1 MIRWLRSSLPA
12 RAGLAVILIAVLALA
27 SSLSAGLIAWFSQG
41 DAAAINTAGSVRME
55 TYHLSWKL
63 AAGASAEEL
72 AEIGQSLRQR
82 LDSPSLKRVL
92 EDGADADLQGSYQQ
106 ILQRWNNQLQPALE
120 QRDAAAFQAL
130 ALPFVEQ
137 LNQFVS
143 LLQRQ
148 SEHKQTWQQVIQGA
162 ALFTTLFVL
171 LLGLYEL
178 QYSVVTP
185 LQELVEATQR
195 FRRGD
200 FQARVNHQSQ
210 DELGQLATSFN
221 AMAETIEQSHR
232 TLETLVRQK
241 TLNLQQANAAL
252 ELLYQSSRSLATR
265 LANAEGL
272 DELIRRFQQR
282 LPGLRLSLCL
292 HGQLQAPT
300 PQLIALHGA
309 DSREVCA
316 LSDCASCQRHQ
327 PTGRQSFSISNQGNA
342 LGELKAHFVD
352 GHAPQT
358 WETELIQ
365 ALATL
370 IGTSLSLKRQRE
382 QDHRLLLFEERA
394 IIARELHDS
403 LAQALSYMKLQ
414 VSRMQTLMRRG
425 EPVSTLEN
433 VTAELREGV
442 NNAYRQLRELLTTF
456 RLQIHDAGLTQ
467 ELKAT
472 AEEFSRRGDFQV
484 HLHLDSL
491 AFELSA
497 SEQIHLLQIT
507 REALSNCLR
516 HAHAE
521 NVWLQLRQHGETL
534 RLSVEDDGR
543 GFSAPCDQREHH
555 GLNIMDERARSLR
568 GQLQIFSRT
577 PQGTRVQMEFCPEFL
592 GHPTVGHPTEGS
604 VT

>member
-63 AAGASAEEL
+63 AAGASSEDIAIV
-72 AEIGQSLRQR
+72 ADSLQNR
-82 LDSPSLKRVL
+82 LNSHSLKAVL
-92 EDGADADLQGSYQQ
+92 EDGPNTALQISYG
-106 ILQRWNNQLQPALE
+106 QLQQYWMEHLRPALE
-120 QRDAAAFQAL
+120 RGDGAAFQAN

-137 LNQFVS
+137 LNRFVS
-143 LLQRQ
+143 LLQRR
-148 SEHKQTWQQVIQGA
+148 SEQKQGWQQVIQGL
-162 ALFTTLFVL
+162 ALFTTLIVL
-171 LLGLYEL
+171 LIGLYEL
-178 QYSVVTP
+178 QYSVITP
-185 LQELVEATQR
+185 LQELVLATQR

-200 FQARVNHQSQ
+200 FKVRVNHRSQ
-210 DELGQLATSFN
+210 DELGQLAMSFN
-221 AMAETIEQSHR
+221 AMAETIEESHR
-232 TLETLVRQK
+232 TLESQVRQK

-292 HGQLQAPT
+292 QGQSQAPAQ
-300 PQLIALHGA
+300 QLLALHGA
-309 DSREVCA
+309 NIREVCA
-316 LSDCASCQRHQ
+316 SSDCATCQKHHTASPQ
-327 PTGRQSFSISNQGNA
+327 TFSISNQGNE

-352 GHAPQT
+352 GHPTQA
-358 WETELIQ
+358 WETQLIQ
-365 ALATL
+365 ALANL

-382 QDHRLLLFEERA
+382 QDHRLLLLDERT

-414 VSRMQTLMRRG
+414 VSRLQTLMRRG
-425 EPVSTLEN
+425 EPVETLEN
-433 VTAELREGV
+433 VTAELREGL

-456 RLQIHDAGLTQ
+456 RLQIHDAGLVQ
-467 ELKAT
+467 ELQDT

-484 HLHLDSL
+484 HLHVDAL
-491 AFELSA
+491 AFQLSA
-497 SEQIHLLQIT
+497 SEQIHILQIT

-516 HAHAE
+516 HAHAQSA
-521 NVWLQLRQHGETL
+521 WLELRQDGETV

-543 GFSAPCDQREHH
+543 GFSGKVDQREHH

-568 GQLQIFSRT
+568 GQLQIISRA
-577 PQGTRVQMEFCPEFL
+577 PQGTRVQLEFRPEFL
-592 GHPTVGHPTEGS
+592 GQQTEGS

>member
-1 MIRWLRSSLPA
+1 MMRWLRSSLPA
-12 RAGLAVILIAVLALA
+12 RAGLAVILIAILALA

-63 AAGASAEEL
+63 AAGAPREEI
-72 AEIGQSLRQR
+72 AAITDSLQTR
-82 LDSPSLKRVL
+82 LNSHSLKAVL
-92 EDGADADLQGSYQQ
+92 EDGPTTDLQTSYGQIQQ
-106 ILQRWNNQLQPALE
+106 RWKDDLHPALQRG
-120 QRDAAAFQAL
+120 DASAFQAM

-148 SEHKQTWQQVIQGA
+148 SEQKQGWQQVIQGL
-162 ALFTTLFVL
+162 ALFTTLIVL

-178 QYSVVTP
+178 QYGVVSP
-185 LQELVEATQR
+185 LQELVAATQR
-195 FRRGD
+195 FRRGE
-200 FQARVNHQSQ
+200 FQVRVNHQSH

-221 AMAETIEQSHR
+221 AMAETIEESHR
-232 TLETLVRQK
+232 TLESQVQQK

-292 HGQLQAPT
+292 QGHLQAPAQ
-300 PQLIALHGA
+300 QLLALHGA
-309 DSREVCA
+309 DSRDVCA
-316 LSDCASCQRHQ
+316 SSDCATCQKHHKTSPQ
-327 PTGRQSFSISNQGNA
+327 TFSISNQGSE

-352 GHAPQT
+352 GHPAQA
-358 WETELIQ
+358 WETQLIQ
-365 ALATL
+365 ALANL

-382 QDHRLLLFEERA
+382 QDHRLLLLEERT

-425 EPVSTLEN
+425 EPVETLET
-433 VTAELREGV
+433 VTAELREGL

-456 RLQIHDAGLTQ
+456 RLQINDAGLVQ
-467 ELKAT
+467 ELKDT
-472 AEEFSRRGDFQV
+472 AEEFSHRGEFKV
-484 HLHLDSL
+484 HLHVDAL
-491 AFELSA
+491 AFQLCA
-497 SEQIHLLQIT
+497 SEQIHILQIT

-516 HAHAE
+516 HAHAQ
-521 NVWLQLRQHGETL
+521 NVWLQLRQDGETV

-543 GFSAPCDQREHH
+543 GFSGTVDQREHH

-577 PQGTRVQMEFCPEFL
+577 PQGTRVQLEFHPEFL
-592 GHPTVGHPTEGS
+592 ERQTEGS
-604 VT
+604 VA

>member
-1 MIRWLRSSLPA
+1 MMRWLRSSLPA

-63 AAGASAEEL
+63 AEGATTSDITAVTNSL
-72 AEIGQSLRQR
+72 QTRLTSQSLKAVLDDGPTTALQIRYGQIQRQWN
-82 LDSPSLKRVL
+82 
-92 EDGADADLQGSYQQ
+92 EDLLPA
-106 ILQRWNNQLQPALE
+106 LQRG
-120 QRDAAAFQAL
+120 DAAYFQAQ

-148 SEHKQTWQQVIQGA
+148 SEQKQGWQQMIQGM
-162 ALFTTLFVL
+162 ALFSTIIIL
-171 LLGLYEL
+171 LIGLYEL
-178 QYSVVTP
+178 QYGVITP
-185 LQELVEATQR
+185 LKELVDATQR

-200 FQARVNHQSQ
+200 FKVRVNHQSQ
-210 DELGQLATSFN
+210 DELGQLAMSFN
-221 AMAETIEQSHR
+221 AMAETIEDSHR
-232 TLETLVRQK
+232 TLESQVQQK

-292 HGQLQAPT
+292 QGQLQAPAQ
-300 PQLIALHGA
+300 QLLALHGA
-309 DSREVCA
+309 NIREVCA
-316 LSDCASCQRHQ
+316 SSDCATCQKHHASPQ
-327 PTGRQSFSISNQGNA
+327 TFSISNQGSE

-352 GHAPQT
+352 GHPTQA
-358 WETELIQ
+358 WETQLIQ
-365 ALATL
+365 ALANL

-382 QDHRLLLFEERA
+382 QDHRLLLLDERT

-414 VSRMQTLMRRG
+414 VSRLQTLMRRG
-425 EPVSTLEN
+425 EPIETLEN
-433 VTAELREGV
+433 VTAELREGL

-456 RLQIHDAGLTQ
+456 RLQIHDAGLVQ
-467 ELKAT
+467 ELKDT
-472 AEEFSRRGDFQV
+472 AEEFSRRGEFQV
-484 HLHLDSL
+484 HLHVDAL
-491 AFELSA
+491 AFQLSA
-497 SEQIHLLQIT
+497 SEQIHILQIT

-516 HAHAE
+516 HAHAQ
-521 NVWLQLRQHGETL
+521 NAWLELRQDGETV
-534 RLSVEDDGR
+534 RLIVEDDGR
-543 GFSAPCDQREHH
+543 GFSGNVDQREHH

-568 GQLQIFSRT
+568 GQLQIFSRE
-577 PQGTRVQMEFCPEFL
+577 PQGTRVQLEFQPEFL
-592 GHPTVGHPTEGS
+592 GQQTEGS

>member
-12 RAGLAVILIAVLALA
+12 RAGLAVILIAMLALA

-63 AAGASAEEL
+63 VAGAQHTEL
-72 AEIGQSLRQR
+72 RSISDSLQQR
-82 LDSPSLKRVL
+82 LDSQSLKNVL
-92 EDGADADLQGSYQQ
+92 EDGTNLELQNSYQQ
-106 ILQRWNNQLQPALE
+106 IQRNWRDNLRPALE
-120 QRDAAAFQAL
+120 RGDAERFQSL
-130 ALPFVEQ
+130 AEPFVEQ

-148 SEHKQTWQQVIQGA
+148 SEHKQAWQQVIQGA
-162 ALFTTLFVL
+162 ALFTTLIVL
-171 LLGLYEL
+171 LVGLYQL
-178 QYSVVTP
+178 QYGVVNP
-185 LQELVEATQR
+185 LQELVEATRR
-195 FRRGD
+195 FRHGE
-200 FQARVNHQSQ
+200 FQVRVNHQSE

-221 AMAETIEQSHR
+221 AMAETIEQAHR
-232 TLETLVRQK
+232 TLKTQVQQK

-252 ELLYQSSRSLATR
+252 ELLYQSSRTLATR
-265 LANAEGL
+265 QANAEGL

-292 HGQLQAPT
+292 QGQLQAPAQ
-300 PQLIALHGA
+300 QLLALHGA
-309 DSREVCA
+309 NSREVCA
-316 LSDCASCQRHQ
+316 STACATCQKHPQ
-327 PTGRQSFSISNQGNA
+327 GNPQAFSISNQGNE

-352 GHAPQT
+352 GHAPQS

-365 ALATL
+365 ALANV

-382 QDHRLLLFEERA
+382 QDHRLLLLDERT

-414 VSRMQTLMRRG
+414 ISRMQTLLRRG
-425 EPVSTLEN
+425 EPTATLET

-442 NNAYRQLRELLTTF
+442 NTAYRQLRELLTTF
-456 RLQIHDAGLTQ
+456 RLQIHDAGLVH
-467 ELKAT
+467 ELQDT
-472 AEEFSRRGDFQV
+472 AQEFSRRGQFQV
-484 HLHLDSL
+484 HLHVDNL

-516 HAHAE
+516 HAHAA
-521 NVWLQLRQHGETL
+521 NAWLQLRQDGEQV
-534 RLSVEDDGR
+534 RLSIEDDGR
-543 GFSAPCDQREHH
+543 GFSGTCDQREHH
-555 GLNIMDERARSLR
+555 GLNIMDERARSLHGR
-568 GQLQIFSRT
+568 LQIFSRA
-577 PQGTRVQMEFCPEFL
+577 PQGTLVQMEFRPEFL
-592 GHPTVGHPTEGS
+592 GQPTEGS

>member
-1 MIRWLRSSLPA
+1 MMSWLRSSLPA
-12 RAGLAVILIAVLALA
+12 RAGVAVILIAILALA

-63 AAGASAEEL
+63 AAGDTAAIPAIVE
-72 AEIGQSLRQR
+72 SLQQR
-82 LDSPSLKRVL
+82 LNSPSLRAVL
-92 EDGADADLQGSYQQ
+92 EDGPTTALHQSYRDL
-106 ILQRWNNQLQPALE
+106 LQRWNGALRPAVE
-120 QRDAAAFQAL
+120 RGDSAFFQAS
-130 ALPFVEQ
+130 ADAFVAQ
-137 LNQFVS
+137 LDQFVT

-148 SEHKQTWQQVIQGA
+148 SEHKQGWQQTIQGM
-162 ALFTTLFVL
+162 ALFSTMIIL
-171 LLGLYEL
+171 LIGLYEL

-185 LQELVEATQR
+185 LQELVDATQR
-195 FRRGD
+195 FRRGE
-200 FQARVNHQSQ
+200 FQVRVNHQSE

-221 AMAETIEQSHR
+221 TMAETIEQSHR
-232 TLETLVRQK
+232 TLEDQVRQK

-265 LANAEGL
+265 QANAEGL

-292 HGQLQAPT
+292 QGQLQAPAR
-300 PQLIALHGA
+300 QLLALHGA
-309 DSREVCA
+309 NSRQVCA
-316 LSDCASCQRHQ
+316 SSDCATCEKHHSARPQ
-327 PTGRQSFSISNQGNA
+327 TFSISNQGNE

-352 GHAPQT
+352 GHLAQP

-365 ALATL
+365 ALANL

-382 QDHRLLLFEERA
+382 QDHRLLLLDERT

-425 EPVSTLEN
+425 EPVQTLET
-433 VTAELREGV
+433 VTGELREGL

-456 RLQIHDAGLTQ
+456 RLQIHDDGLVQ
-467 ELKAT
+467 ELKDT
-472 AEEFSRRGDFQV
+472 AEEFANRGDFQV
-484 HLHLDSL
+484 HLFIDTM

-497 SEQIHLLQIT
+497 SEQIHILQIT

-521 NVWLQLRQHGETL
+521 NAWLELRQEGETV
-534 RLSVEDDGR
+534 RLSIEDDGR
-543 GFSAPCDQREHH
+543 GFSGEVDQREHH
-555 GLNIMDERARSLR
+555 GLNIMNERARSLR
-568 GQLQIFSRT
+568 GQLHILSRT
-577 PQGTRVQMEFCPEFL
+577 PQGTRIQVHFQPEFL
-592 GHPTVGHPTEGS
+592 GQHSEGIA
-604 VT
+604 T

>member
-63 AAGASAEEL
+63 ASGANAEEL
-72 AEIGQSLRQR
+72 TRIAQSLQQR
-82 LDSPSLKRVL
+82 LNSQSLKAVL
-92 EDGADADLQGSYQQ
+92 EDGANPDLQRSYQQ
-106 ILQRWNNQLQPALE
+106 IQQDWNEALHPTLV
-120 QRDAAAFQAL
+120 RGDGATFQAG

-137 LNQFVS
+137 LNRFVS

-148 SEHKQTWQQVIQGA
+148 SEHKQTWQQVIQGV
-162 ALFTTLFVL
+162 ALFTTMIIL
-171 LLGLYEL
+171 LIGLYEL

-185 LQELVEATQR
+185 LEELVEATQR

-200 FQARVNHQSQ
+200 FKARVNYRSP
-210 DELGQLATSFN
+210 DELGQLAMSFN
-221 AMAETIEQSHR
+221 AMAETIEESHR
-232 TLETLVRQK
+232 TLETQVLQK

-272 DELIRRFQQR
+272 DELIRRFQKR

-292 HGQLQAPT
+292 QGQLQAPAQ
-300 PQLIALHGA
+300 QLLALHGA
-309 DSREVCA
+309 RNREVCA
-316 LSDCASCQRHQ
+316 SSNCASCQKHQ
-327 PTGRQSFSISNQGNA
+327 QPHPITLSISNQGSE
-342 LGELKAHFVD
+342 LGELKAHFID
-352 GHAPQT
+352 GHAPQA
-358 WETELIQ
+358 WETQLIQ
-365 ALATL
+365 ALANL

-382 QDHRLLLFEERA
+382 QDHRLLLLEERT

-425 EPVSTLEN
+425 EPVATLET
-433 VTAELREGV
+433 VTAELREGL

-456 RLQIHDAGLTQ
+456 RLQIHDAGLVQ
-467 ELKAT
+467 ELKDT
-472 AEEFSRRGDFQV
+472 AQEFSRRGEFQV
-484 HLHLDSL
+484 HLHVDSL

-497 SEQIHLLQIT
+497 SEQIHILQIT

-516 HAHAE
+516 HAHAQ
-521 NVWLQLRQHGETL
+521 NAWLQLRQDGEHV
-534 RLSVEDDGR
+534 RLSIEDDGR
-543 GFSAPCDQREHH
+543 GFSGSYDLREHH
-555 GLNIMDERARSLR
+555 GLNIMNERARSLR
-568 GQLQIFSRT
+568 GQLQIVSRE
-577 PQGTRVQMEFCPEFL
+577 PQGTLVQMEFRPEFL
-592 GHPTVGHPTEGS
+592 GQPTEGS

>member
-63 AAGASAEEL
+63 ASGANAEEL
-72 AEIGQSLRQR
+72 TRIAQSLQQR
-82 LDSPSLKRVL
+82 LNSQSLKAVL
-92 EDGADADLQGSYQQ
+92 EDGANPDLQRSYQQ
-106 ILQRWNNQLQPALE
+106 IQQDWNEALHPALV
-120 QRDAAAFQAL
+120 RGDGATFQAG

-137 LNQFVS
+137 LNRFVS

-148 SEHKQTWQQVIQGA
+148 SEHKQTWQQVIQGV
-162 ALFTTLFVL
+162 ALFTTMIIL
-171 LLGLYEL
+171 LIGLYEL

-185 LQELVEATQR
+185 LEELVEATQR

-200 FQARVNHQSQ
+200 FKARVNYRSP
-210 DELGQLATSFN
+210 DELGQLAMSFN
-221 AMAETIEQSHR
+221 AMAETIEESHR
-232 TLETLVRQK
+232 TLETQVQQK

-272 DELIRRFQQR
+272 DELIRRFQKR

-292 HGQLQAPT
+292 QGQLQAPAQ
-300 PQLIALHGA
+300 QLLALHGA
-309 DSREVCA
+309 RNREVCA
-316 LSDCASCQRHQ
+316 SSNCASCQKHQ
-327 PTGRQSFSISNQGNA
+327 QPHPITLSISNQGSE
-342 LGELKAHFVD
+342 LGELKAHFID
-352 GHAPQT
+352 GHAPQA
-358 WETELIQ
+358 WETQLIQ
-365 ALATL
+365 ALANL

-382 QDHRLLLFEERA
+382 QDHRLLLLEERT

-425 EPVSTLEN
+425 EPVETLET
-433 VTAELREGV
+433 VTAELREGL

-456 RLQIHDAGLTQ
+456 RLQIHDAGLVP
-467 ELKAT
+467 ELKDT
-472 AEEFSRRGDFQV
+472 AQEFSRRGEFQV
-484 HLHLDSL
+484 HLHVDSL

-497 SEQIHLLQIT
+497 SEQIHILQIT

-516 HAHAE
+516 HAHAH
-521 NVWLQLRQHGETL
+521 NAWLQLRQDGEHV
-534 RLSVEDDGR
+534 RLSIEDDGR
-543 GFSAPCDQREHH
+543 GFSGSYDLREHH
-555 GLNIMDERARSLR
+555 GLNIMNERARSLR
-568 GQLQIFSRT
+568 GQLQIVSRE
-577 PQGTRVQMEFCPEFL
+577 PQGTLVQMEFRPEFL
-592 GHPTVGHPTEGS
+592 GQPTEGS

>member
-63 AAGASAEEL
+63 GAGASPEEIADISTSL
-72 AEIGQSLRQR
+72 QRRLNSQSL
-82 LDSPSLKRVL
+82 KAVL
-92 EDGADADLQGSYQQ
+92 EDGPTTALQISYGQIQQ
-106 ILQRWNNQLQPALE
+106 QWRDVLHPALE
-120 QRDAAAFQAL
+120 RGDAATFQAQ
-130 ALPFVEQ
+130 AQPFVER

-148 SEHKQTWQQVIQGA
+148 SEQKQGWQQVIQGM
-162 ALFTTLFVL
+162 ALFSTMIIL
-171 LLGLYEL
+171 LIGLYEL
-178 QYSVVTP
+178 QYGVVSP
-185 LQELVEATQR
+185 LKELVNATQR

-200 FQARVNHQSQ
+200 FQVRVNHQSQ

-221 AMAETIEQSHR
+221 AMAETIEESHR
-232 TLETLVRQK
+232 TLESQVQQK

-252 ELLYQSSRSLATR
+252 ELLYQSSRNLATR

-272 DELIRRFQQR
+272 DDLIRRFQQR

-292 HGQLQAPT
+292 QGQQQAPA
-300 PQLIALHGA
+300 QLLIALHGA
-309 DSREVCA
+309 NSREVCA
-316 LSDCASCQRHQ
+316 SSDCATCDRHHNTSQ
-327 PTGRQSFSISNQGNA
+327 QTFSISNQGSE
-342 LGELKAHFVD
+342 LGELKAHFID
-352 GHAPQT
+352 GHPTQA
-358 WETELIQ
+358 WETQLIQ
-365 ALATL
+365 ALANL

-382 QDHRLLLFEERA
+382 QDHRLLLLEERT

-425 EPVSTLEN
+425 EPVQTLEN
-433 VTAELREGV
+433 VTSELRDGL

-456 RLQIHDAGLTQ
+456 RLQINDAGLIQ
-467 ELKAT
+467 ELKDT
-472 AEEFSRRGDFQV
+472 AAEFTRRGEFKV
-484 HLHLDSL
+484 HLHVDTL

-497 SEQIHLLQIT
+497 SEQIHILQIT

-516 HAHAE
+516 HAHAQ
-521 NVWLQLRQHGETL
+521 NAWLELRQDGETV
-534 RLSVEDDGR
+534 RLLVEDDGR
-543 GFSAPCDQREHH
+543 GFSGDVDQREHH

-568 GQLQIFSRT
+568 GQLHIFSRE
-577 PQGTRVQMEFCPEFL
+577 PQGTLVQLQFHPEFL
-592 GHPTVGHPTEGS
+592 GQHTEGS
-604 VT
+604 VA

>member
-55 TYHLSWKL
+55 TYHLCWKL
-63 AAGASAEEL
+63 AAGAASAE
-72 AEIGQSLRQR
+72 ISGITDSLQQR
-82 LDSPSLKRVL
+82 LSSESLKAVL
-92 EDGADADLQGSYQQ
+92 EDGASLDLQASYQQ
-106 ILQRWNNQLQPALE
+106 IQQNWKENLRPALE
-120 QRDAAAFQAL
+120 RGDVDSFQAG
-130 ALPFVEQ
+130 APPFVEQ
-137 LNQFVS
+137 LNQFVN

-162 ALFTTLFVL
+162 ALFTTMIVL

-178 QYSVVTP
+178 QYGVITP
-185 LQELVEATQR
+185 LKELVEANQR

-200 FQARVNHQSQ
+200 FQVRVNHQSQ
-210 DELGQLATSFN
+210 DELGELATSFN

-232 TLETLVRQK
+232 TLETQVRQK

-292 HGQLQAPT
+292 QGRMQAPAQ
-300 PQLIALHGA
+300 QLLVLHGA
-309 DSREVCA
+309 NSRDVCA
-316 LSDCASCQRHQ
+316 GSHCATCQKHHQ
-327 PTGRQSFSISNQGNA
+327 GNPHTFSISNQGSE

-352 GHAPQT
+352 EHTPQA

-365 ALATL
+365 ALANL

-382 QDHRLLLFEERA
+382 QDHRLLLLEERT

-425 EPVSTLEN
+425 EPVATLET
-433 VTAELREGV
+433 VTAELREGL

-456 RLQIHDAGLTQ
+456 RLQIHDAGLVQ
-467 ELKAT
+467 ELQDT
-472 AEEFSRRGDFQV
+472 AEEFSSRGDFQV
-484 HLHLDSL
+484 HLHVDSL

-497 SEQIHLLQIT
+497 SEQIHILQIT

-521 NVWLQLRQHGETL
+521 NAWLQLRQDGETV
-534 RLSVEDDGR
+534 RLSIEDDGR
-543 GFSAPCDQREHH
+543 GFSGSVDQREHH
-555 GLNIMDERARSLR
+555 GLNIMNERARSLHGR
-568 GQLQIFSRT
+568 LQIHSRA
-577 PQGTRVQMEFCPEFL
+577 PQGTLVQMEFRPEFL
-592 GHPTVGHPTEGS
+592 GQPTEGS
-604 VT
+604 VL

>member
-12 RAGLAVILIAVLALA
+12 RAGLAVVLIAVLALA

-63 AAGASAEEL
+63 AAGASAEE
-72 AEIGQSLRQR
+72 IGQIRQSLQQR
-82 LDSPSLKRVL
+82 LDSQSLRAVL
-92 EDGADADLQGSYQQ
+92 EDGADPELVDSYRQ
-106 ILQRWNNQLQPALE
+106 IQQRWNAELQPALE
-120 QRDAAAFQAL
+120 QRDAATFQAL

-148 SEHKQTWQQVIQGA
+148 SEHKQTWQQLIQGA

-178 QYSVVTP
+178 QYGVVTP

-200 FQARVNHQSQ
+200 FQVRVNHQSR

-241 TLNLQQANAAL
+241 THNLQQANAAL

-292 HGQLQAPT
+292 QGQLQAPAQ
-300 PQLIALHGA
+300 QLIALHGA

-316 LSDCASCQRHQ
+316 VSDCASCQRHQ
-327 PTGRQSFSISNQGNA
+327 PIARQRFSISNQGSE

-352 GHAPQT
+352 GHAPQA

-365 ALATL
+365 ALANL

-425 EPVSTLEN
+425 EPLSTLEN

-456 RLQIHDAGLTQ
+456 RLQIHDAGLVR
-467 ELKAT
+467 ELEAT
-472 AEEFSRRGDFQV
+472 TEEFSRRGDFQV
-484 HLHLDSL
+484 HVQLDSL

-534 RLSVEDDGR
+534 RLSIEDDGR
-543 GFSAPCDQREHH
+543 GFSGDHDNSGNQREHH
-555 GLNIMDERARSLR
+555 GLNIMDERARSLH
-568 GQLQIFSRT
+568 GQLQISSRT
-577 PQGTRVQMEFCPEFL
+577 PQGTLVQMEFRPEFL
-592 GHPTVGHPTEGS
+592 AVPTQGS
-604 VT
+604 AA